1 MAVVMPVII
10 LLVLVPFQVG
20 LWWHANQ
27 VATAAARE
35 AVDAAQVET
44 ATDADGVEAAFRFL
58 DAAGNLSD
66 PQVTVSRTPTDVT
79 AEVSGEAPVLVPGIS
94 WSVSATATGATERF
108 IPEPDR

>member
-1 MAVVMPVII
+1 MAVVMPVVI

-20 LWWHANQ
+20 LWWHASQ

-44 ATDADGVEAAFRFL
+44 ATEAEGIEAAFRFL
-58 DAAGNLSD
+58 DAAGNLTD
-66 PQVTVSRTPTDVT
+66 LQVTVSRTPTDVT
-79 AEVSGEAPVLVPGIS
+79 VEVSGEAPVLVPGIS
-94 WSVSATATGATERF
+94 WSVSATATGAVERF